1 MRLVRRALG
10 SAVALWVVA
19 WPLREAQAEPKLATV
34 AAAPHFMKPKPFGGG
49 LGLHFG
55 AARMTPEAMRTQ
67 GLSEFGPAVA
77 LKVNVNVFDFV
88 GASALIG
95 LLGPSDRLEYTQ
107 EVVPEFGGDVRS
119 VESKLEVVRGALAIG
134 PRMPP
139 FCLNRM
145 DGRCIAVSAFAEY
158 GRTWVSGERTIH
170 NCKDCEVFPLQLGD
184 GPVLAMGIDIG
195 TRPNDGPFGLLAVV
209 TYRHS
214 WPRVGVSQELLLGVD
229 IAF

>member
-1 MRLVRRALG
+1 LLG
-10 SAVALWVVA
+10 VELGLGVGI
-19 WPLREAQAEPKLATV
+19 WPLGEALAQAEPMPTAPTV
-34 AAAPHFMKPKPFGGG
+34 APHFMKPKPFGVGFG
-49 LGLHFG
+49 VHFG
-55 AARMTPEAMRTQ
+55 AARMTEEAMRTQ

-77 LKVNVNVFDFV
+77 VEVNVNVFDFV

-95 LLGPSDRLEYTQ
+95 LLGPSDRLVYTQ
-107 EVVPEFGGDVRS
+107 EVVPQFGGDVRS

-139 FCLNRM
+139 FCLNQM

-158 GRTWVSGERTIH
+158 GKTWVSGERTIH
-170 NCKDCEVFPLQLGD
+170 NCVDCEVFPLRLGD
-184 GPVLAMGIDIG
+184 GPVLAIGFDVG
-195 TRPNDGPFGLLAVV
+195 TRPNDGLLGLLAVV

-229 IAF
+229 AVF